1 MTLVIFSGRDAPVND
16 ISIGRPTADGKPMGR
31 RERKK
36 MDTRRRIFRAAFD
49 LFTRK
54 GFDATTVEEIA
65 QRADVGKGTV
75 FNYFPQ
81 KTAFLVAAYRE
92 WVELMQEELG
102 PIDEWDGPT
111 RDQLSRIFGYLTK
124 KAVEYRPLAR
134 LIIFENMRQAHLRM
148 NLDEPGGPSL
158 GTPPDDALAE
168 EPEAV
173 RLLEVMA
180 REIIRRGK
188 ARAEIRPEVDDTQAA
203 SLIAVAAFLTLVRG
217 LVRGGSARDID
228 LALGAKMDIIF
239 SGLAP

>member
-1 MTLVIFSGRDAPVND
+1 MND

>member
-1 MTLVIFSGRDAPVND
+1 MND
-16 ISIGRPTADGKPMGR
+16 ISIERPTADEKPMGR

-49 LFTRK
+49 LFTSK

-65 QRADVGKGTV
+65 HRADVGKGTV

-92 WVELMQEELG
+92 WVQLMQEELG

-111 RDQLSRIFGYLTK
+111 RDQLSRVFRYLTK
-124 KAVEYRPLAR
+124 KAVEHRPLAR

-180 REIIRRGK
+180 REIIRKGK
-188 ARAEIRPEVDDTQAA
+188 ARDEIRPEVDDTQAA

-217 LVRGGSARDID
+217 LVRGGSTRDIEA
-228 LALGAKMDIIF
+228 ALEAKMDIIF

>member
-1 MTLVIFSGRDAPVND
+1 LTLVIFSGRDAPVND

>member
-1 MTLVIFSGRDAPVND
+1 VND
-16 ISIGRPTADGKPMGR
+16 ISIGRPTADGKPVGR

-65 QRADVGKGTV
+65 HRADVGKGTV

-102 PIDEWDGPT
+102 PIEAWDGPT
-111 RDQLSRIFGYLTK
+111 RDQLSRVFGYLTK
-124 KAVEYRPLAR
+124 KAVEHRPLAR
-134 LIIFENMRQAHLRM
+134 LVIFENMRQAHLRM
-148 NLDEPGGPSL
+148 NLDEPGGPVPGSQAE
-158 GTPPDDALAE
+158 DALGE

-173 RLLEVMA
+173 RLLEMMA

-188 ARAEIRPEVDDTQAA
+188 ARAEIRPDVDDTQAA
-203 SLIAVAAFLTLVRG
+203 SLIAGAAFLTLVRG

-228 LALGAKMDIIF
+228 VALGAKMDIIC

>member
-1 MTLVIFSGRDAPVND
+1 
-16 ISIGRPTADGKPMGR
+16 
-31 RERKK
+31 

>member
-1 MTLVIFSGRDAPVND
+1 VND